1 VTLVALLTALVRLPS
16 RGGVDP
22 PGPVLDLLAGWLTDH
37 DLAPERLRDA
47 DGEVVGLASR
57 IQGTSPRPHYVLD
70 ACVDTAPF
78 GDESAWSRS
87 PTSGEVADGWLHG
100 RGAADSKAAVAVF
113 AHLGASLGRERARL
127 SGTLTLLFDADE
139 HTGNFGGARA
149 FFGRRSDVDGVM
161 IGYPGIDE
169 MVIGGRGVLRVGI
182 TVRGTAAHSGSRRP
196 AAANAVVLAAEL
208 VTRLAGLPL
217 PGPDADFG
225 LPPKLTVTAISGG
238 QGFSSVPDTCRVSV
252 DVRLT
257 TSFDADQA
265 ITLLRT
271 VAPDLEVVQQWPPYR
286 LAEDAPVRRAL
297 GSAAREELGRAVP
310 AVVAGPS
317 NIGNYLAGLGI
328 DATAGFG
335 VRHTGLHAVD
345 ECIDLATL
353 EPVRKVYERAVR
365 TLLS

>member
-1 VTLVALLTALVRLPS
+1 VNLVALLTALVRIPS
-16 RGGVDP
+16 RGGIDP
-22 PGPVLDLLAGWLTDH
+22 PGPVLDLLGGWLSDH
-37 DLAPERLRDA
+37 DLAPERLTDA
-47 DGEVVGLASR
+47 DGEVVGLACR
-57 IQGTSPRPHYVLD
+57 IEGASPRPHYVLD

-87 PTSGEVADGWLHG
+87 PTSGEVVDGWLHG

-113 AHLGASLGRERARL
+113 AHLGAALRRERAL
-127 SGTLTLLFDADE
+127 PGTLTLLFDADE

-208 VTRLAGLPL
+208 VTRLAALPL
-217 PGPDADFG
+217 PDPDADLG

-238 QGFSSVPDTCRVSV
+238 QGFSTVPATCRVAV

-257 TSFDADQA
+257 PSFGAERA
-265 ITLLRT
+265 IALLRT
-271 VAPDLEVVQQWPPYR
+271 VAPDLEVLQHWPAYR
-286 LAEDAPVRRAL
+286 LAEDAPVRQAL
-297 GSAAREELGRAVP
+297 GSAATEELGRPVP

-335 VRHTGLHAVD
+335 VRHAGLHAVD
-345 ECIDLATL
+345 ERIDLATL
-353 EPVRKVYERAVR
+353 EPVRRVYERAVR
-365 TLLS
+365 ALLR